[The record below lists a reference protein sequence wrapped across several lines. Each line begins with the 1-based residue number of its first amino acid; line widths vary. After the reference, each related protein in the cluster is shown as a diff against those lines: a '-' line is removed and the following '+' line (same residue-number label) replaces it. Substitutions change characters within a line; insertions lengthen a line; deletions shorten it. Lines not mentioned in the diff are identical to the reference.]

1 MCEAKAAR
9 VTILRDRTTAA
20 FAAESD
26 NKLTVWWCIFEVTFG
41 HLSDRDEPL
50 QRSGLN
56 KVRICVYHV
65 NNFAARR
72 RPEIVR
78 GHLAAMALDVC
89 QLQADIVAGDANGAA
104 YSFYKRQRNSSLRYS
119 SAKSSYFRRSLP
131 DILISS
137 SLAPAI
143 PAYLKVAALAAT
155 NRKRLGFSDACPTL
169 SFYPTTLTKI

>member
-1 MCEAKAAR
+1 MGCEASELLNPEVREQLEASGLVLGFSEDTSLVVDVRGPSAKAWQSTLPRPDRPTQQEQRMCEAKAAR

-20 FAAESD
+20 LAAETD
-26 NKLTVWWCIFEVTFG
+26 NKLTVWWCIFGVTFG

-104 YSFYKRQRNSSLRYS
+104 YSFYKRQRNSSLR
-119 SAKSSYFRRSLP
+119 
-131 DILISS
+131 
-137 SLAPAI
+137 
-143 PAYLKVAALAAT
+143 
-155 NRKRLGFSDACPTL
+155 
-169 SFYPTTLTKI
+169 